1 MTVIPVVI
9 LMIPVPF
16 MQLPPLPVVIIVRMI
31 PICPFIG
38 RTVPPPS
45 YPPIMMP
52 MRGPV
57 TVDPGIA
64 RTWLRPA
71 LLVPVRRWCASD
83 VHANLSRSRDGE
95 NGCEH
100 NATYPIQFHFV
111 SPIDYYLTTVEY
123 FGGTLEKLLPYLGLM
138 LRLTLRNLSGE

>member
-16 MQLPPLPVVIIVRMI
+16 MHLPAFTIVIIVRMV
-31 PICPFIG
+31 PICPFIR
-38 RTVPPPS
+38 RTVPAPC
-45 YPPIMMP
+45 YPTIVMP

-57 TVDPGIA
+57 SLDPGVA
-64 RTWLRPA
+64 RTWTRPA
-71 LLVPVRRWCASD
+71 LLVAVWRWCASD

-123 FGGTLEKLLPYLGLM
+123 FGGTLETLLPYLGPM
-138 LRLTLRNLSGE
+138 LRLMLRNLSGE